1 MDAFTQENGYGGIMI
16 PTLMIAGVIVLLLV
30 LIYNNLVGKKNQ
42 VANAFSSIDV
52 LLKKRF
58 DLIPNLTKTVKRYM
72 QHESDVLTQVTD
84 MRTKALSGH
93 MTDAETVDMDQKVSS
108 ALGKIMLVA
117 ENYPELKASET
128 FVNLQASLNE
138 VEEQISAA
146 RRAYNASVKDY
157 NNALEM
163 FPSNMVARLMGYQ
176 EKVFFEIDAREA
188 QPLDVGQLLDT

>member
-1 MDAFTQENGYGGIMI
+1 MI
-16 PTLMIAGVIVLLLV
+16 LTIIIASVIVLLLI

-58 DLIPNLTKTVKRYM
+58 DLIPNLTKMVKRYM
-72 QHESDVLTQVTD
+72 QHEADVLTQVTD
-84 MRTKALSGH
+84 MRTKALSGQ

-108 ALGKIMLVA
+108 ALGKIMVA
-117 ENYPELKASET
+117 VENYPELKASET
-128 FVNLQASLNE
+128 FINLQASLNE

-163 FPSNMVARLMGYQ
+163 FPSNIIAGLMRYQ
-176 EKVFFEIDAREA
+176 KKVFFEIDTRER
-188 QPLDVGQLLDT
+188 QPVDVGQLIDI

>member
-1 MDAFTQENGYGGIMI
+1 MI
-16 PTLMIAGVIVLLLV
+16 ITIIVVSVIVVALI

-58 DLIPNLTKTVKRYM
+58 DLIPNLTAMVKRYM
-72 QHESDVLTQVTD
+72 KHEADVLTQVTD
-84 MRTKALSGH
+84 MRTKATSGQ
-93 MTDAETVDMDQKVSS
+93 MSEAETVALDKTVSS
-108 ALGKIMLVA
+108 ALGRIMVA
-117 ENYPELKASET
+117 VENYPDLKASEN
-128 FVNLQASLNE
+128 FLNLQASLNE

-163 FPSNMVARLMGYQ
+163 FPSNLVAGLIRYQ
-176 EKVFFEIDAREA
+176 QKVFFEIDAREG
-188 QPLDVGQLLDT
+188 QPVDVGRLFET

>member
-1 MDAFTQENGYGGIMI
+1 MVITII
-16 PTLMIAGVIVLLLV
+16 IASVIVLVLI
-30 LIYNNLVGKKNQ
+30 LIYNNLVAKKNQ

-72 QHESDVLTQVTD
+72 KHEADVLTQVTD
-84 MRTKALSGH
+84 MRTKALSGN
-93 MTDAETVDMDQKVSS
+93 MNDAEMVEMDQKVSS
-108 ALGKIMLVA
+108 ALGQIMVA
-117 ENYPELKASET
+117 VENYPDLKASET
-128 FVNLQASLNE
+128 FINLQASLNE

-163 FPSNMVARLMGYQ
+163 FPSNIIANLMRYQ
-176 EKVFFEIDAREA
+176 KKIFFEIDTLEKKTV
-188 QPLDVGQLLDT
+188 DVGQLLDM

>member
-1 MDAFTQENGYGGIMI
+1 MI